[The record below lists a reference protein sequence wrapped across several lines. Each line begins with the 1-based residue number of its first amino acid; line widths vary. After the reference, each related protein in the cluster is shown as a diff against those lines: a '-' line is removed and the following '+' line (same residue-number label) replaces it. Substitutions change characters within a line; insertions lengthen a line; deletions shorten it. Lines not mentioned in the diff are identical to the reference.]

1 VGRVILSRAGS
12 FYRVQCDPVEALPR
26 SFARPSTYTNLQL
39 ARDTAQLLSEATG
52 FPLVDNADKKGALHG

>member
-1 VGRVILSRAGS
+1 MGRVTLLRAGS

-39 ARDTAQLLSEATG
+39 ARDTAQLLSDATG
-52 FPLVDNADKKGALHG
+52 FPLVDNADKKGASHG